1 MIDRASRSYIRAL
14 RKYSRGNVNDLEN
27 EAEYKRACDELLGAF
42 APNVPDEHLPFA
54 FDSFRQALTDYRRE
68 DA

>member
-1 MIDRASRSYIRAL
+1 MIDRASRAYIRA
-14 RKYSRGNVNDLEN
+14 RRNYRANALEN

-42 APNVPDEHLPFA
+42 APGVPDEHLPFA
-54 FDSFRQALTDYRRE
+54 FDSFRHALTNYSYKG